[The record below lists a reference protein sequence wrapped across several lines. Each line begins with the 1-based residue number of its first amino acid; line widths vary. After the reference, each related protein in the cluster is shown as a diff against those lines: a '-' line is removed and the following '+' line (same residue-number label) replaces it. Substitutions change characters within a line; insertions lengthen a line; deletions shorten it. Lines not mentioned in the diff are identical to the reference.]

1 MISKPLIKYVMTAAI
16 RDKLVMTLLLMIG
29 LSAAVAVFL
38 GSSAITEE
46 DTFSLV
52 FGASGLRFLNVLG
65 LVLFC
70 SFYMRRSFDLKEV
83 EFLLSR
89 PISRMT
95 FLISHALAFILLA
108 LVVTAITTGA
118 MFFLGRPDPSGL
130 MMWGLSIAI
139 ENSIMSVTALFFSIV
154 ISSAAGSALA
164 ALGFYA
170 LTRLIGTLLGI
181 ASQAPEKMVFAIM
194 NNVMEVISVI
204 IPRLDMMAQSSWLVY
219 GVEGSAGIGFQHQA
233 GPYAHA
239 MIETLGV
246 GGFIGVQGVVFI
258 ALLLAASAYDFVRR
272 QF

>member
-1 MISKPLIKYVMTAAI
+1 MISRPLIKYILTAAM

-29 LSAAVAVFL
+29 LSAAISVFL

-65 LVLFC
+65 LVLFS
-70 SFYMRRSFDLKEV
+70 SFYMRRSFELKEV

-95 FLISHALAFILLA
+95 FLLSHAFAFMLLA
-108 LVVTAITTGA
+108 LVMTAITTSA
-118 MFFLGRPDPSGL
+118 MFFLGKPDIEGL
-130 MMWGLSIAI
+130 LMWGLSIGV
-139 ENSIMSVTALFFSIV
+139 ENMIMSVAALFFSIV
-154 ISSAAGSALA
+154 IASAAGSALA

-181 ASQAPEKMVFAIM
+181 AAQAPEKMVFAIM
-194 NNVMEVISVI
+194 NNIMEVISVI

-219 GVEGSAGIGFQHQA
+219 GVEGSAGVGFIQQA
-233 GPYAHA
+233 GRYAHV
-239 MIETLGV
+239 MIDVLGT
-246 GGFIGVQGVVFI
+246 GGFIAVQGIVFI
-258 ALLLAASAYDFVRR
+258 ALLLAASAFDFARR